1 MNRYYYW
8 FFLTVLPALLF
19 SCKDKSKE
27 ADRHPVSVGVVTIG
41 SISNAVGREYVGN
54 IVEREGTALSFQVA
68 GNVLSLNVDNGD
80 CVRRGQTL
88 ATVDPTSL
96 CDAHNLSLTTLRQAE
111 DAYRRFEPLHSQG
124 VVSDIKWVE
133 IQTKLE
139 QAKSAEQLA
148 RTQLSRTSLVAPFSG
163 VISARYAERGMNVIA
178 GQQIFKLVDISK
190 LDVVVAVPESEISQV
205 TVGANAHVVVSA
217 LGGKRYEAVVKEK
230 GVEANAVSH
239 TYNVKLAITNSGGG
253 LMPGMVCN
261 VNLLRADKVQ
271 ASVSPSIS
279 VPLNAVKLDSDNR
292 RFVWLAVD
300 GKARQQYI
308 TIGDFVE
315 GGVIVSSGLHYG
327 DKVITDGSQ
336 KVSQGMSVNVDK
348 R

>member
-1 MNRYYYW
+1 MR
-8 FFLTVLPALLF
+8 
-19 SCKDKSKE
+19 
-27 ADRHPVSVGVVTIG
+27 
-41 SISNAVGREYVGN
+41 
-54 IVEREGTALSFQVA
+54 
-68 GNVLSLNVDNGD
+68 
-80 CVRRGQTL
+80 
-88 ATVDPTSL
+88 
-96 CDAHNLSLTTLRQAE
+96 DAYNLSLTTLRQAE

-139 QAKSAEQLA
+139 QAKSTEQLA

-253 LMPGMVCN
+253 LMPGMVYN
-261 VNLLRADKVQ
+261 VNLLCADKVQ